1 MKFSRTVANLN
12 TWEPNMRIFLTGS
25 TGFIGSKIVPE
36 LIQAGQQV
44 LGLTRSDSG
53 VRTLAALGADAH
65 RGDIED
71 LDSLRSGAARCDGV
85 IHTAFDH
92 NFANF
97 VANCQK
103 DRRAIEALGSAFVG
117 SNRPIIIT
125 SSTAMG
131 TATAGQ
137 PATEDHFDPEHP
149 NPRVASELAG
159 RELSGRGLNVSV
171 VRLSQIHNT
180 LKQGLVTDVV
190 ALARKTGIAAYVGEG
205 LNRRSATH
213 VCDAAHVFK
222 LALEK
227 NQPGARYHASAEE
240 GIAFRHIAQAI
251 AQTLGIPAVSM
262 SSAEAAIHFGWLTAF
277 VGKDMS
283 AASTKT
289 RALLGWEP
297 VEQGL
302 LADIAAKLP
311 KAMPL

>member
-1 MKFSRTVANLN
+1 
-12 TWEPNMRIFLTGS
+12 MRIFLTGS

-36 LIQAGQQV
+36 LIHAGHQI

-53 VRTLAALGADAH
+53 VRALAALGADAH

-71 LDSLRSGAARCDGV
+71 LDSLRSGAASCDGV

-103 DRRAIEALGSAFVG
+103 DSRAIKALGSALVG

-137 PATEDHFDPEHP
+137 PATEDHFDPGHP

-159 RELSGRGLNVSV
+159 RELSRRGLNVSV

-190 ALARKTGIAAYVGEG
+190 ALARKTGVAAYVGEG
-205 LNRRSATH
+205 LNRWSATH
-213 VCDAAHVFK
+213 VSDAAHLFK
-222 LALEK
+222 LVLEK
-227 NQPGARYHASAEE
+227 SQPGARYHATAEE
-240 GIAFRHIAQAI
+240 GIAFRHIAEVI
-251 AQTLGIPAVSM
+251 GQTLGIPAVSM

-283 AASTKT
+283 ASSTKT

-302 LADIAAKLP
+302 LADLEQIDEH
-311 KAMPL
+311 